1 MYEGL
6 VRSHSKLCD
15 LNEHL
20 DGLPSTE
27 SLLSGIQARDQVPQR
42 AYLYLRTTHNKPRPQ
57 GTFISP
63 QIPIRSGTHGHV
75 LTSSYELLNAPWVNK
90 LQFLPRLRR
99 FFLIF
104 NQIFLASVMLNV
116 RPLDPTPF
124 TSFTT
129 F

>member
-63 QIPIRSGTHGHV
+63 SYHLKFQFDLERTDTFQRV
-75 LTSSYELLNAPWVNK
+75 LMNSLV
-90 LQFLPRLRR
+90 LRG
-99 FFLIF
+99 
-104 NQIFLASVMLNV
+104 
-116 RPLDPTPF
+116 
-124 TSFTT
+124 
-129 F
+129 

>member
-1 MYEGL
+1 MIDGSEKRIRQLAFGL
-6 VRSHSKLCD
+6 QNSHVCEKRS
-15 LNEHL
+15 
-20 DGLPSTE
+20 
-27 SLLSGIQARDQVPQR
+27 
-42 AYLYLRTTHNKPRPQ
+42 
-57 GTFISP
+57 
-63 QIPIRSGTHGHV
+63 
-75 LTSSYELLNAPWVNK
+75 NAPWVNK